1 MSEGVVRSLGSGRFL
16 DWRALDADGA
26 VGGLLICWD
35 KRSLEI
41 LDWEEGQFSL
51 SCRFRNVEDG
61 VVWVF
66 TGVYGPFTKEER
78 ECLERSRQ
86 GRITPTMRRFAY
98 IIDDLGLVDLP
109 LQGGVFTWSRGLN
122 NQSWARLDKF
132 LVSPS
137 WLDQFSVVLQRRLPR
152 PISNHFPLLL
162 EGGGLRRDHSP
173 FRFEN
178 MWLKVEGFL
187 DLIRNWW
194 RGIEFRGTASYR
206 LAAKMKGIKQK
217 LKVWNREVFGSLECN
232 KISALQQVEFWDRM
246 ENASEDSGWKADIGR
261 LQLEQISQ
269 QEAKNLEI
277 PFSENEVQSAL
288 MEMNGDKAPG
298 PEGFTIAFWQSCWEF
313 VKKEIL
319 EMFKEFHEQSSFL
332 KSLSNTFL
340 VLIPKKGGAV
350 DLGDFRPISL
360 LGGLYKLL
368 AKVLANKLKRVLGK
382 VVAPTQNAFVMG
394 RQILDVSL
402 IANEVIDLW
411 QKRKEKG
418 LNGKLDIEKAYD
430 SIN

>member
-1 MSEGVVRSLGSGRFL
+1 
-16 DWRALDADGA
+16 
-26 VGGLLICWD
+26 
-35 KRSLEI
+35 
-41 LDWEEGQFSL
+41 
-51 SCRFRNVEDG
+51 
-61 VVWVF
+61 
-66 TGVYGPFTKEER
+66 
-78 ECLERSRQ
+78 
-86 GRITPTMRRFAY
+86 
-98 IIDDLGLVDLP
+98 
-109 LQGGVFTWSRGLN
+109 
-122 NQSWARLDKF
+122 
-132 LVSPS
+132 
-137 WLDQFSVVLQRRLPR
+137 
-152 PISNHFPLLL
+152 
-162 EGGGLRRDHSP
+162 
-173 FRFEN
+173 
-178 MWLKVEGFL
+178 
-187 DLIRNWW
+187 
-194 RGIEFRGTASYR
+194 
-206 LAAKMKGIKQK
+206 
-217 LKVWNREVFGSLECN
+217 
-232 KISALQQVEFWDRM
+232 
-246 ENASEDSGWKADIGR
+246 
-261 LQLEQISQ
+261 
-269 QEAKNLEI
+269 
-277 PFSENEVQSAL
+277 